1 MLVNV
6 TPDQA
11 TAHVKFV
18 SYDGAYPNLCRGR
31 LCLDIDGKKVW
42 FSDKVV
48 FNETTEQW
56 DRVDPHPKFWEP
68 GGEINWR
75 ANTTTHGEWEIDVQL
90 IPEQYRKYAAEIDR
104 EFNDNVEYGCCG
116 GCH

>member
-6 TPDQA
+6 NPGDG
-11 TAHVKFV
+11 TAHLKFV

-31 LCLDIDGKKVW
+31 LCLNIDGENVW
-42 FSDKVV
+42 FSDRMV
-48 FNETTEQW
+48 FNEDTGEHV
-56 DRVDPHPKFWEP
+56 RVDQYPKFWEP
-68 GGEINWR
+68 GGSVNWR

-90 IPEQYRKYAAEIDR
+90 IPEQFRKYAAEIDQA
-104 EFNDNVEYGCCG
+104 FNDNVEYGCCG